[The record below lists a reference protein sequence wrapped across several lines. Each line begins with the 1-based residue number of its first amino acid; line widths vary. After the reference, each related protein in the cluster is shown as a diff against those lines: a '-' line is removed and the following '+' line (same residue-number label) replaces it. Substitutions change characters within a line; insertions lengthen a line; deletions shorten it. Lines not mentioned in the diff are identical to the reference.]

1 MKTENEIKDWIEHLE
16 KMIKSDKEYLES
28 KTDAQLSFENRC
40 LMYKDIERRKIE
52 MSTLKTVLFVPTKN
66 MLKGFEYEPKND

>member
-1 MKTENEIKDWIEHLE
+1 MKTENEIKDWIKYLE

-52 MSTLKTVLFVPTKN
+52 ISTLQTVLFS
-66 MLKGFEYEPKND
+66 